1 MDNIE
6 NLDQAIDHSIA
17 TLNGLLQKAQSTV
30 EDKKLVFVHLRL
42 LFQLASYLGYQ
53 LDITVP
59 KYCSTCEGDR
69 VGPQAEVPV
78 NCGGGC
84 FTCGPACFVN
94 KYCRD
99 MQPKAVPCV
108 VCGQFIPIEEVAQMV
123 HWASN
128 PN

>member
-6 NLDQAIDHSIA
+6 NLDQAIDHSVA
-17 TLNGLLQKAQSTV
+17 TLNGLLQKAQSSL
-30 EDKKLVFVHLRL
+30 EEKKVIFVHLRL
-42 LFQLASYLGYQ
+42 LFQLATYLQYD
-53 LDITVP
+53 LDISLP

-69 VGPQAEVPV
+69 AGPQAEVAV

-84 FTCGPACFVN
+84 FTCSPACFVN

-99 MQPKAVPCV
+99 MQPKAVSCV
-108 VCGQFIPIEEVAQMV
+108 VCGQLIPIEVVAQMV
-123 HWASN
+123 LWTSN